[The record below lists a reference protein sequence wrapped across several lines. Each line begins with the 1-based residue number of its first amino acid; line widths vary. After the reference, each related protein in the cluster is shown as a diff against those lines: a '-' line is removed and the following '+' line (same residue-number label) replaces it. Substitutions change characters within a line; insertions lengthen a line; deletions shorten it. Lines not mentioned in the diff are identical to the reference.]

1 VKRYLFIG
9 LLFFWAACSFRPSP
23 PSDKPLLF
31 VSIPPQAWF
40 VEQLAGEAFQVKIM
54 VGPGESPVTYEPR
67 PRQLEDLSRAVA
79 FLAIGVPFEEAWM
92 PRIRDLL
99 PRLEVFDVPSGITKR
114 PIDDFSALM
123 GMSRKSDDSHG
134 HPDPHIWLSPEL
146 GKKIAKNITAALIE
160 IDPAGESRYRKNL
173 GLLLTDLSRLQEEIR
188 EILGEGKKTPFAVFH
203 PSWGYFCRE
212 FGLEQIPIEV
222 RGKEPAPRELQTIM
236 NYLKEKGVRTI
247 MIQKE
252 FSRHAALRIAE
263 VLNGEVITLDPLGR
277 DYPALLKE
285 AAQAAAGKGDE

>member
-1 VKRYLFIG
+1 MEKM
-9 LLFFWAACSFRPSP
+9 
-23 PSDKPLLF
+23 K
-31 VSIPPQAWF
+31 
-40 VEQLAGEAFQVKIM
+40 
-54 VGPGESPVTYEPR
+54 
-67 PRQLEDLSRAVA
+67 
-79 FLAIGVPFEEAWM
+79 
-92 PRIRDLL
+92 
-99 PRLEVFDVPSGITKR
+99 DVN
-114 PIDDFSALM
+114 
-123 GMSRKSDDSHG
+123 
-134 HPDPHIWLSPEL
+134 W
-146 GKKIAKNITAALIE
+146 
-160 IDPAGESRYRKNL
+160 
-173 GLLLTDLSRLQEEIR
+173 QEEIR